1 MTANGETSQVTV
13 SKTLEAVK
21 NNYIT
26 KKKKDAITGEAL
38 GDEAD
43 KFPGAITYEPPAS
56 GISKN
61 IVVTVDNNLN
71 VSGYVEKSTGG
82 DDDDTPKYDVF
93 ESEYTKTGDYYY
105 YEPDLSG
112 FNPEN
117 TYYVVYG
124 ENGNSESVYGRI
136 DRVEKPT
143 SGWHDYGNKLWAN
156 VVTVNESNV
165 TYWTWI
171 PRYKYTL
178 GDKIANIHFIDLND
192 NCKMNVEGKEQIVDV
207 SKESLPESF
216 LFGNKK
222 LKGYWTTKYEI
233 QLSESSGL
241 EQLSSKING
250 SSIEVTTTK
259 PSGLYTIYLDG
270 KKYKE
275 HQSLDSVFEIKN
287 LKSTK
292 VYDVCVY
299 SETNNR
305 MVGRR
310 KRMVN
315 SNISVDT
322 SGFDKASTYYV
333 AYDGNGKE
341 YIAGRM
347 DKTSTPVGWYNY
359 EDKIWANVVTVN
371 ESNVTYW
378 TYIPRYEYDT
388 SGVYNAVN
396 LVDVKFIPIT
406 QTVADYGFA
415 IPESFTFGGKQLTGY
430 WVSKY
435 EIQLSESSGLEQ
447 MKLET
452 TNNSISVTTTK
463 PDGTYTIY
471 IDGEKAK
478 TGVSLPYTIDG
489 LKNNTEYNIC
499 LYSETNGRMVGAKTE
514 NVGSENIIKVDLS
527 GFNPDCT
534 YYVTYDSNGENEQIG
549 DKINLDS
556 SGNVTNMPNGWYN
569 YDNKKWANVV
579 TKGKDASGNELISYW
594 TYIPR
599 YEYDISSVRSAIQ
612 QADVRFIRDTKT
624 EADYGYEIPESFTF
638 GGKNL
643 SGYWVSKYEIQ
654 GTID

>member
-38 GDEAD
+38 GDEKD

-514 NVGSENIIKVDLS
+514 KVGSENIIKVDLS

-612 QADVRFIRDTKT
+612 QADVKFIRDTQT

>member
-38 GDEAD
+38 GDEED

-171 PRYKYTL
+171 PRYKYIL
-178 GDKIANIHFIDLND
+178 GDQIANIHFIDLND

-347 DKTSTPVGWYNY
+347 DKTSTPAGWYNY

-388 SGVYNAVN
+388 AGVEGVAQMANVR
-396 LVDVKFIPIT
+396 FIPVT
-406 QTVADYGFA
+406 QTTADTGFQ
-415 IPESFTFGGKQLTGY
+415 IPESFKFGGKDLAGY

-435 EIQLSESSGLEQ
+435 EIQLSESSGIEQ
-447 MKLET
+447 LQVTAGPK
-452 TNNSISVTTTK
+452 NINVTTSNPSGK
-463 PDGTYTIY
+463 YTIY
-471 IDGEKAK
+471 VNGEVSK
-478 TGVSLPYTIDG
+478 TGVTLPYTIKD
-489 LKNNTEYNIC
+489 LNWDSAYDIC
-499 LYSETNGRMVGAKTE
+499 VYSEDNKRMVGAKKKSADAIE
-514 NVGSENIIKVDLS
+514 AIKVDLS

-534 YYVTYDSNGENEQIG
+534 YYVTYDENGNNEKIG
-549 DKINLDS
+549 DKIQLDDK
-556 SGNVTNMPNGWYN
+556 GNATNMPKNWYN
-569 YDNKKWANVV
+569 YKAKIWANIV
-579 TKGKDASGNELISYW
+579 TKGRDANGNELITYW

-599 YEYDISSVRSAIQ
+599 YEYDTSGVEGVNQMAN
-612 QADVRFIRDTKT
+612 ARFIPLSQKTPDT
-624 EADYGYEIPESFTF
+624 GFQIPECFSF
-638 GGKNL
+638 GGKDL
-643 SGYWVSKYEIQ
+643 AGYWVSKYEIQ

>member
-38 GDEAD
+38 GDEED

-82 DDDDTPKYDVF
+82 DDDDIPKYDVF

-136 DRVEKPT
+136 DRVEKPK

-171 PRYKYTL
+171 PRYKYGL
-178 GDKIANIHFIDLND
+178 GDQIANIYFTDLND
-192 NCKMNVEGKEQIVDV
+192 NCKMNVDGSEQSVDV
-207 SKESLPESF
+207 SGYKLPESF

-222 LKGYWTTKYEI
+222 LKGYWVTKYEI
-233 QLSESSGL
+233 QLSETSGL
-241 EQLSSKING
+241 EQLKSKVNG
-250 SSIEVTTTK
+250 SSLEVTTSN

-270 KKYKE
+270 KKYAE
-275 HQSLDSVFEIKN
+275 HQSLDNGYEIKN
-287 LKSTK
+287 LKSTR
-292 VYDVCVY
+292 VYDLCVY
-299 SETNNR
+299 SETNNK

-315 SNISVDT
+315 SAITVDT

-333 AYDGNGKE
+333 AYDNSGKE

-347 DKTSTPVGWYNY
+347 DKTSVPAGWFNY

-378 TYIPRYEYDT
+378 TYIPRYEYRA
-388 SGVYNAVN
+388 SGEYDAVN
-396 LVDVKFIPIT
+396 FADVKFIT
-406 QTVADYGFA
+406 TSQTKSDFGYA
-415 IPESFTFGGKQLTGY
+415 IPECFSFGGKDLAGY
-430 WVSKY
+430 WMTKY
-435 EIQLSESSGLEQ
+435 EIQLSETSEIEELKVSV
-447 MKLET
+447 KDNVAT
-452 TNNSISVTTTK
+452 VTTTK
-463 PDGTYTIY
+463 PSGTYTIY
-471 IDGEKAK
+471 INGEKKK
-478 TGVSLPYTIDG
+478 TGISLPYDIDK
-489 LKNNTEYNIC
+489 LKSNTEYNIC
-499 LYSETNGRMVGAKTE
+499 LYSETNGRMVGAKTITTDE
-514 NVGSENIIKVDLS
+514 IIKVDLS

-534 YYVTYDSNGENEQIG
+534 YYVMYDENGNNEQIG
-549 DKINLDS
+549 DKIKLDS
-556 SGNVTNMPNGWYN
+556 KGNATNVPQNWYN
-569 YDNKKWANVV
+569 YDNKIWANIV
-579 TKGKDASGNELISYW
+579 TKGKDKDGNELSTYW
-594 TYIPR
+594 TYVPR
-599 YEYDISSVRSAIQ
+599 YEYKASGEYNAINFANVQ
-612 QADVRFIRDTKT
+612 FITTTKT
-624 EADYGYEIPESFTF
+624 EADYGYKIPECFSF

-643 SGYWVSKYEIQ
+643 AGYWMTKYEIQ
-654 GTID
+654 NTGN

>member
-38 GDEAD
+38 GDEED

-178 GDKIANIHFIDLND
+178 GDQIANIHFIDLND

-259 PSGLYTIYLDG
+259 PSGLYTIYLD
-270 KKYKE
+270 
-275 HQSLDSVFEIKN
+275 V
-287 LKSTK
+287 
-292 VYDVCVY
+292 
-299 SETNNR
+299 
-305 MVGRR
+305 
-310 KRMVN
+310 
-315 SNISVDT
+315 
-322 SGFDKASTYYV
+322 
-333 AYDGNGKE
+333 
-341 YIAGRM
+341 
-347 DKTSTPVGWYNY
+347 
-359 EDKIWANVVTVN
+359 
-371 ESNVTYW
+371 
-378 TYIPRYEYDT
+378 
-388 SGVYNAVN
+388 
-396 LVDVKFIPIT
+396 
-406 QTVADYGFA
+406 
-415 IPESFTFGGKQLTGY
+415 
-430 WVSKY
+430 
-435 EIQLSESSGLEQ
+435 
-447 MKLET
+447 
-452 TNNSISVTTTK
+452 
-463 PDGTYTIY
+463 
-471 IDGEKAK
+471 
-478 TGVSLPYTIDG
+478 
-489 LKNNTEYNIC
+489 
-499 LYSETNGRMVGAKTE
+499 
-514 NVGSENIIKVDLS
+514 
-527 GFNPDCT
+527 
-534 YYVTYDSNGENEQIG
+534 
-549 DKINLDS
+549 
-556 SGNVTNMPNGWYN
+556 
-569 YDNKKWANVV
+569 
-579 TKGKDASGNELISYW
+579 
-594 TYIPR
+594 
-599 YEYDISSVRSAIQ
+599 
-612 QADVRFIRDTKT
+612 
-624 EADYGYEIPESFTF
+624 
-638 GGKNL
+638 
-643 SGYWVSKYEIQ
+643 
-654 GTID
+654 

>member
-38 GDEAD
+38 GDEED

-178 GDKIANIHFIDLND
+178 GDQIANIHFIDLND

-347 DKTSTPVGWYNY
+347 DKTSTPAGWYNY

-388 SGVYNAVN
+388 AGPKNIN
-396 LVDVKFIPIT
+396 
-406 QTVADYGFA
+406 
-415 IPESFTFGGKQLTGY
+415 
-430 WVSKY
+430 
-435 EIQLSESSGLEQ
+435 
-447 MKLET
+447 
-452 TNNSISVTTTK
+452 VTTSNPSGK
-463 PDGTYTIY
+463 YTIY
-471 IDGEKAK
+471 VNGEVSK
-478 TGVSLPYTIDG
+478 TGVTLPYTIKD
-489 LKNNTEYNIC
+489 LNWDSAYDIC
-499 LYSETNGRMVGAKTE
+499 VYSEDNKRMVGAKKKSTDAIE
-514 NVGSENIIKVDLS
+514 AIKVDLS

-534 YYVTYDSNGENEQIG
+534 YYVTYDENGNNEKIG
-549 DKINLDS
+549 DKIQLDDK
-556 SGNVTNMPNGWYN
+556 GNATNMPKNWYN
-569 YDNKKWANVV
+569 YKAKIWANIV
-579 TKGKDASGNELISYW
+579 TKGRDANGNELITYW

-599 YEYDISSVRSAIQ
+599 YEYDTSGVEGVNQMAN
-612 QADVRFIRDTKT
+612 ARFIPLSQKTPDT
-624 EADYGYEIPESFTF
+624 GFQIPECFSF
-638 GGKNL
+638 GGKDL
-643 SGYWVSKYEIQ
+643 AGYWVSKYEIQ